1 MYSSCRSLSLKK
13 KCSSRSSNNNN
24 NNNTKVTQAIH
35 SNENTF
41 YCYIGVGCC
50 CFFYPVL
57 GVPSSCY
64 FLLTIKTNHNRSML
78 NVLYC
83 RNDGLLQCIDCITF
97 TDKSRRRILFFV
109 KRLRI

>member
-50 CFFYPVL
+50 CFFLSGFRCPLLLLFPINNKDKPQSVHVKCAVL
-57 GVPSSCY
+57 P
-64 FLLTIKTNHNRSML
+64 K
-78 NVLYC
+78 
-83 RNDGLLQCIDCITF
+83 
-97 TDKSRRRILFFV
+97 
-109 KRLRI
+109 